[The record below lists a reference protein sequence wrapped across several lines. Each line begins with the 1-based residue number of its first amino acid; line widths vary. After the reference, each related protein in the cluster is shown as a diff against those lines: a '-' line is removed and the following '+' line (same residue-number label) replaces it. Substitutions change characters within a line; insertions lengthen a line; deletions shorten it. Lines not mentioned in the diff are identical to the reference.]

1 MKLTLLMLKEAGFV
15 TNVPFLPR
23 ISSECIFWIAF
34 VIAKKSYLVL
44 KKEKE
49 KFLKKDTKGNFVLL
63 LLRWEVFCIWL
74 KSQNFTLLKLKSDW
88 RTNIFVNYPEVLSS
102 DAVSSLG
109 SLWECF
115 QLCFEVVPSI
125 LHKKICFFLIQNWS
139 WCLVFRNNSEQIF
152 RRTWEI

>member
-49 KFLKKDTKGNFVLL
+49 KFFKKDTKGNFVLL

-88 RTNIFVNYPEVLSS
+88 RTNIFVNYPW
-102 DAVSSLG
+102 G
-109 SLWECF
+109 SLIWCCF
-115 QLCFEVVPSI
+115 IPWKSLRVFPVV
-125 LHKKICFFLIQNWS
+125 FWS
-139 WCLVFRNNSEQIF
+139 CAIYF
-152 RRTWEI
+152 T